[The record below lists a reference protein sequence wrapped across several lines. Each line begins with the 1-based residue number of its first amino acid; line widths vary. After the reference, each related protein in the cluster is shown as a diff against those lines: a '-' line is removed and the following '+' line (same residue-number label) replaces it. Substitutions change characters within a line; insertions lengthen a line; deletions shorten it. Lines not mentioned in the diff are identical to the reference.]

1 MSFSINTGNIWT
13 PSASDLTST
22 DGNGDLFDR
31 DKLPK
36 PDLETEQNMITKAD
50 QSAKYAGNVG
60 AWSRT
65 DAYGNNGYAFEVARN
80 YLFINRVGTNTI
92 QGEEKNREIQMQ
104 QGRGKELFELA

>member
-36 PDLETEQNMITKAD
+36 PDLETEQNMIKVQNTPATLVLGAELMHMETMGMLLKLQGITCLLIESEQTLYKAKKRIERFKC
-50 QSAKYAGNVG
+50 SKEGAK
-60 AWSRT
+60 
-65 DAYGNNGYAFEVARN
+65 N
-80 YLFINRVGTNTI
+80 YLN
-92 QGEEKNREIQMQ
+92 
-104 QGRGKELFELA
+104 